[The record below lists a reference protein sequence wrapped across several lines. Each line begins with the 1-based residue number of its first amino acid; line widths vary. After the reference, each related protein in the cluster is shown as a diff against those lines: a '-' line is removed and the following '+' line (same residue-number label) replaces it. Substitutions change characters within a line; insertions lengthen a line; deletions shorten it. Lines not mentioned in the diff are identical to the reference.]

1 MLFGIGSPSSCR
13 GFGGAPD
20 ICGQAKH
27 LGRVPPNEVEMKCAR
42 CRSKESYAARQ
53 LYMKL
58 AFLLLAAPA
67 AAQMGARN
75 MKMGAGGHSD
85 VDLAM
90 AGWEQLSQN
99 PDKMAEVMA
108 SLKDPEVMAKAAEM
122 MKDPTYMAAAK
133 AKVQELQ
140 AKATQNGMLD
150 ADGNPVQNNMAKMMA
165 GLAGQQAAAGGA
177 SDAREWELENI
188 ARHKSGELNDA
199 ELGMANMQK
208 AMQDPSLLASIRRRR
223 ATRTRASP
231 RAHAPPVARRRL
243 TFYLLVS
250 QGDDEG
256 SEHDGGGAEDDG
268 GPGVQGAGARTH
280 RCASLCPRANSAR
293 VCSTIPC
300 LAARMWRWP
309 LSRPC

>member
-20 ICGQAKH
+20 SSVVKRSTWDA
-27 LGRVPPNEVEMKCAR
+27 VPPYNEVEMKCAR

-108 SLKDPEVMAKAAEM
+108 SLKDPEVMAKAA
-122 MKDPTYMAAAK
+122 DLAASK
-133 AKVQELQ
+133 
-140 AKATQNGMLD
+140 
-150 ADGNPVQNNMAKMMA
+150 
-165 GLAGQQAAAGGA
+165 LAVMPG
-177 SDAREWELENI
+177 
-188 ARHKSGELNDA
+188 
-199 ELGMANMQK
+199 K
-208 AMQDPSLLASIRRRR
+208 AMASIL
-223 ATRTRASP
+223 AINAASFD
-231 RAHAPPVARRRL
+231 RIKPPAGPPK
-243 TFYLLVS
+243 LL
-250 QGDDEG
+250 
-256 SEHDGGGAEDDG
+256 
-268 GPGVQGAGARTH
+268 
-280 RCASLCPRANSAR
+280 
-293 VCSTIPC
+293 
-300 LAARMWRWP
+300 
-309 LSRPC
+309 